1 MSFGFTQVVDA
12 RANTKIKT
20 KASKT
25 EKIVHVEEDED
36 NATDDE
42 DDDIKVVPKKVRKK
56 REKHNGAERW
66 NVPAKLDSQM
76 PGFLDP
82 KLWHR

>member
-1 MSFGFTQVVDA
+1 MVDA

-25 EKIVHVEEDED
+25 EKIVVHVEEDDD

-42 DDDIKVVPKKVRKK
+42 DDDIKVIPKKVRKK
-56 REKHNGAERW
+56 REKRNGEERW
-66 NVPAKLDSQM
+66 NRSHSKAAAKLDSQM
-76 PGFLDP
+76 PSFLDP